1 MGSREETEGQ
11 PEPMKIQNL
20 EDLNS
25 LLDRFAADVDGFEEN
40 ARTLAKEWNEAGIDL
55 DLASPQSWRDET
67 MSVRPGG
74 VATIEEQLRAEIDS
88 IHTLDREEEASLAR
102 RIEFARYR
110 LEHALEAAG
119 LDEAALDG
127 AVTYDPND
135 LFAPSP
141 KSCTLP
147 AQVCRRWFE
156 LHSLR
161 LELVERNLYLV
172 LINVERYAHLG
183 IPRLDL
189 IQEGSAALFR
199 AVDGFD
205 WRRGLLFRTYAVHW
219 LNQAFRSHLYNFGQT
234 VRVPVYLQKAMK
246 HVKAAIERLGD
257 PNASPD
263 AIAEEADMGVH
274 LVESALAASRST
286 FSMDAPLSSNADGT
300 GLGDLLGE
308 AESGELYSTD
318 MEEITLEQGLAEAM
332 ERLSDRERYVI
343 EMRFGI
349 NRDREH
355 TLSEVASELGVSLE
369 RVRQI
374 QVRAITKMKTPFLRK
389 AIDPFL

>member
-1 MGSREETEGQ
+1 
-11 PEPMKIQNL
+11 MKIRNQDEL
-20 EDLNS
+20 TE
-25 LLDRFAADVDGFEEN
+25 LLDRYAADLEKFEKR
-40 ARTLAKEWNEAGIDL
+40 ARALAKKWNDAGIDL
-55 DLASPQSWRDET
+55 DLPSPQSWRDDI
-67 MSVRPGG
+67 VPIRPGG

-88 IHTLDREEEASLAR
+88 IHTLDREDEAALAR

-119 LDEAALDG
+119 LDETALEG

-141 KSCTLP
+141 ASCSLP
-147 AQVCRRWFE
+147 EQVCRRWFE

-257 PNASPD
+257 PNASAA
-263 AIAEEADMGVH
+263 AIAEEAEMGVH

-286 FSMDAPLSSNADGT
+286 FSMDAPLGGDADASGF
-300 GLGDLLGE
+300 GDLLGG
-308 AESGELYSTD
+308 AESGELYSTE
-318 MEEITLEQGLAEAM
+318 MEEITLEQGLSEAM
-332 ERLSDRERYVI
+332 DRLSDRERYVI

-355 TLSEVASELGVSLE
+355 TLSEVAAELGVSLE

-374 QVRAITKMKTPFLRK
+374 QVRAITKMKTPVLRK